1 MISELNELLH
11 NLGRLINDFG
21 PYVFGLV
28 ALLLIIILLFVV
40 VLYLVKYITRETNNS
55 SNKDLTEQI
64 MLLQTQ
70 LNNLQGVNTIDHN
83 QSINFTP
90 ERQESLM
97 NVFLRINNSLKHTCR
112 ELLNEID
119 SDRVAFYLF
128 HNGTHSTRGV
138 PFLKTSCICEFS
150 RSGYNAYHL
159 IQEHKDLPISFL
171 GSLVSDLVEKQEFVI
186 YKNDTI
192 MDAFISRIILNEEDK
207 TCLFCGIFD
216 PDSGEILGFITAEY
230 VNITKFNPEDL
241 RQKQEE
247 LREIAKRTISAMQVI
262 SALK

>member
-28 ALLLIIILLFVV
+28 ALLVIVILLFVV
-40 VLYLVKYITRETNNS
+40 LLYLVKYITKGGNTKE
-55 SNKDLTEQI
+55 LTDQI
-64 MLLQTQ
+64 ALLQSQ
-70 LNNLQGVNTIDHN
+70 LNNLQGNNQNGVNPNAIK
-83 QSINFTP
+83 FTP
-90 ERQESLM
+90 ERQENLM

-150 RSGYNAYHL
+150 KSGYNAYHL

-171 GSLVSDLVEKQEFVI
+171 GSLVSDLVEKREFVI

-216 PDSGEILGFITAEY
+216 PD
-230 VNITKFNPEDL
+230 DL
-241 RQKQEE
+241 REKQEE
-247 LREIAKRTISAMQVI
+247 LREISKRTISAMQVI

>member
-28 ALLLIIILLFVV
+28 ALLVIVILLFVV
-40 VLYLVKYITRETNNS
+40 LLYLVKYITKGGNN
-55 SNKDLTEQI
+55 KELTDQI
-64 MLLQTQ
+64 ALLQSQ
-70 LNNLQGVNTIDHN
+70 LNNLQCNNQNGVNPNAIK
-83 QSINFTP
+83 FTP
-90 ERQESLM
+90 ERQENLM

-150 RSGYNAYHL
+150 KSGYNAYHL

-171 GSLVSDLVEKQEFVI
+171 GSLVSDLVEKREFVI

-216 PDSGEILGFITAEY
+216 PDSGEVLGFITAEFNN
-230 VNITKFNPEDL
+230 VTKFDPDDL
-241 RQKQEE
+241 REKQEE
-247 LREIAKRTISAMQVI
+247 LREISKRTISAMQVI

>member
-28 ALLLIIILLFVV
+28 ALLVIVILLFVV
-40 VLYLVKYITRETNNS
+40 LLYLVKYITKGGNTKE
-55 SNKDLTEQI
+55 LTDQI
-64 MLLQTQ
+64 ALLQSQ
-70 LNNLQGVNTIDHN
+70 LNNLQGNNQNSVNPNAIK
-83 QSINFTP
+83 FTP
-90 ERQESLM
+90 ERQENLM

-171 GSLVSDLVEKQEFVI
+171 GSLVSDLVEKREFVI

-216 PDSGEILGFITAEY
+216 PD
-230 VNITKFNPEDL
+230 DL
-241 RQKQEE
+241 REKQEE
-247 LREIAKRTISAMQVI
+247 LREISKRTISAMQVI